1 MSLVENYVEN
11 VENSASIQQPCYKL
25 KARKIKDNN
34 FFVESGISMNLNNE
48 KKIFITKTRDN
59 AIIPSRGTEGSAG
72 LDLYAAAVEAITI
85 KPGQLAKVP
94 TGIAIDLQDKNLV
107 ALIFSRSG
115 LGVKHGI
122 TLSNGVGVIDSDYRG
137 EIFVGLCNVG
147 NTAYE
152 VQPGD
157 RIAQMIIMPVPSF
170 TLVEKEKLS
179 ETERGVGGF
188 GSTGK

>member
-1 MSLVENYVEN
+1 
-11 VENSASIQQPCYKL
+11 
-25 KARKIKDNN
+25 
-34 FFVESGISMNLNNE
+34 MNLNNE
-48 KKIFITKTRDN
+48 KKIFIKKIRDN
-59 AIIPSRGTEGSAG
+59 AIIPSRGTEGSSG
-72 LDLYAAAVEAITI
+72 LDLYAASVETITI
-85 KPGQLAKVP
+85 KPGQLVKIP

-107 ALIFSRSG
+107 SLIFARSG

-122 TLSNGVGVIDSDYRG
+122 TLSNGVGVVDSDYRG

-147 NTAYE
+147 NTTYE

-170 TLVEKEKLS
+170 DLVEKEKLS
-179 ETERGVGGF
+179 ETKRGVGGF